1 VALLGGI
8 GFTVSLLVGE
18 LAFAGD
24 PTHGDHVRIG
34 VLFGTVTAAILATIV
49 LRVRNRVY
57 RALDEAETRDDDGD
71 GIPDVYQ
78 RPTQD

>member
-1 VALLGGI
+1 MALLGGI

-18 LAFAGD
+18 LAFTGD
-24 PTHGDHVRIG
+24 PTHVDHVRIG
-34 VLFGTVTAAILATIV
+34 VLCGTITAAILATIV

-57 RALDEAETRDDDGD
+57 RSLAEAETRDADGD